1 LKYKQVKKEIEI
13 KREGWSSCFDPVV
26 LCFSGHDLD
35 PKLRQR
41 RALSIEHSYRE
52 FFEHFISKVEKEL
65 IQTFEMKNS
74 EDDIDYNAITM
85 PFRRRDQNHMPWQTI
100 LAEAVRNGE
109 PADFSNESMN
119 RIYAVQ
125 KLETRTRYLHHL
137 IMDFNII
144 SNRVRALLVDRLN
157 SVGDKRDFSI
167 VSIGGGPGY
176 DHVAFWAVL
185 LFIRSMNHNNSM
197 EDVRLRTRVFDLYK
211 EWEPIISEV
220 DKAVMNTSASLE
232 TSEIGGNVSTLMSSD
247 LLSLHL
253 CDIRLDLCAD
263 INAELYEAID
273 NVDIIVFQFV
283 MHENASIILS
293 EDEIKGAT
301 LDILK
306 KSRLGTIMICTDS
319 QHFVWPNLKT
329 AAKLHGWE
337 FYSNLERKIN
347 ISFGPKQFV
356 LLQRTHR
363 NS

>member
-1 LKYKQVKKEIEI
+1 
-13 KREGWSSCFDPVV
+13 
-26 LCFSGHDLD
+26 
-35 PKLRQR
+35 
-41 RALSIEHSYRE
+41 
-52 FFEHFISKVEKEL
+52 
-65 IQTFEMKNS
+65 
-74 EDDIDYNAITM
+74 
-85 PFRRRDQNHMPWQTI
+85 
-100 LAEAVRNGE
+100 
-109 PADFSNESMN
+109 
-119 RIYAVQ
+119 
-125 KLETRTRYLHHL
+125 
-137 IMDFNII
+137 MDFNII

-157 SVGDKRDFSI
+157 TVGEKRDFSI

-176 DHVAFWAVL
+176 DHVALWAVL

-263 INAELYEAID
+263 INAELCEAID

-319 QHFVWPNLKT
+319 LATVCL
-329 AAKLHGWE
+329 AK
-337 FYSNLERKIN
+337 
-347 ISFGPKQFV
+347 P
-356 LLQRTHR
+356 
-363 NS
+363 